1 MKTEKNS
8 RAFIVGFA
16 AILMGAISTVPLAV
30 SSIFIPPMAAALEA
44 SVTAVSLF
52 ASISALAGMITSF
65 LLGKLLKTF
74 PFKALIVAGGIFS
87 GLLMVTIGLSTS
99 LPLIYAAAFLQGI
112 GLIIAGAAMTQ
123 TVLSQWF
130 MDKLGLMMSMILV
143 FTMLLAAVL
152 NAALAPVIVSAG
164 YQTVALWLGIIS
176 AAVVVFLGLF
186 IIVESPAKVGLKPYG
201 YTEDAAAAAGAQ
213 YVPTGFTLKQAFKT
227 APFWAILF
235 YMILTTVAAQA
246 IGSQASNYYQAI
258 GLDAAT
264 AGLVIAVN
272 ALMGIVFCLVA
283 GILSDKKSPAFAA
296 SIVLGCAAVAFLLNF
311 MWSGMGGAMI
321 ASVLFAGTSATSVF
335 GSTMVTKL
343 YGTKDAGSLLGFT
356 NAAGNIG
363 SLLGPILAASF
374 FDKFGNYK
382 IGFVIVGVLC
392 IAAIVLA
399 NTAGSKKAEA
409 QLKELEQAV

>member
-16 AILMGAISTVPLAV
+16 AIIMGAISTVPLAV

-74 PFKALIVAGGIFS
+74 PFKALIVTGGIFS
-87 GLLMVTIGLSTS
+87 GLLMVTIGLSNS

-152 NAALAPVIVSAG
+152 NAVLAPVIVTAG

-176 AAVVVFLGLF
+176 AVVVVFLGLF
-186 IIVESPAKVGLKPYG
+186 VIVESPAKVGLKPYG
-201 YTEDAAAAAGAQ
+201 YTEDAAAAGAQ
-213 YVPTGFTLKQAFKT
+213 YVPTGFTLKEAFGSF
-227 APFWAILF
+227 PFWAILI
-235 YMILTTVAAQA
+235 YMVLTTVAAQA
-246 IGSQASNYYQAI
+246 IGSQASNFYQSI

-296 SIVLGCAAVAFLLNF
+296 SVVVGCAAAAFLLSF
-311 MWSGMGGAMI
+311 MWSGLSGAMI

-374 FDKFGNYK
+374 FDMFGNYTLGFII
-382 IGFVIVGVLC
+382 IGGLC
-392 IAAIVLA
+392 IVAMILA
-399 NTAGSKKAEA
+399 NVAGSKKSAEA
-409 QLKELEQAV
+409 VKALEKAN